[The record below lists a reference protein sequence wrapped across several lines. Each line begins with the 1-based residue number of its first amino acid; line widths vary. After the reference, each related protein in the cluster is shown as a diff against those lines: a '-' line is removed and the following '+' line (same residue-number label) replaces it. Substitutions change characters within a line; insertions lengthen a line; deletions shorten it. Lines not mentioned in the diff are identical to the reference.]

1 MAKSFYTIIF
11 TVTVVIAIIV
21 LIFMAIA
28 MFLGRETATWPPDVA
43 ECPDY
48 WVVNPDGSCK
58 VVPSVGNT
66 GSAGCTTFDPAQVST
81 YADVLS
87 NPSLNANSPRCKRKA
102 WAQKCGVYWD
112 GISDISPMYC
122 VPPAGGGGNGG
133 HRMSVK
139 QRLLTRHYVAA
150 HPAHVLN
157 AKWDGRIHRKID
169 DVGCGYHRF
178 YARQR

>member
-48 WVVNPDGSCK
+48 WVVNPDGTCK
-58 VVPSVGNT
+58 VVPGVGNT

-122 VPPAGGGGNGG
+122 VPPAGGGGGGGGGGKCPPGCGCGAGGGGIFNGG
-133 HRMSVK
+133 IGNIGGN
-139 QRLLTRHYVAA
+139 LG
-150 HPAHVLN
+150 P
-157 AKWDGRIHRKID
+157 ID
-169 DVGCGYHRF
+169 INI
-178 YARQR
+178 

>member
-11 TVTVVIAIIV
+11 TITVVIAIIV

-58 VVPSVGNT
+58 VVPGVGNT
-66 GSAGCTTFDPAQVST
+66 GSAGCTTFDPTQVST

-87 NPSLNANSPRCKRKA
+87 NPSLSANSPRCKRKA

-122 VPPAGGGGNGG
+122 VPPAASPPSGGGGGKCPPGCGCGAGGGGILNGAGGILNGG
-133 HRMSVK
+133 N
-139 QRLLTRHYVAA
+139 LG
-150 HPAHVLN
+150 P
-157 AKWDGRIHRKID
+157 ID
-169 DVGCGYHRF
+169 INI
-178 YARQR
+178 